1 LQGVWR
7 SPAYRRIQ
15 AITGHSLKEIERHT
29 KAARQKLMAKMAMC
43 GLGEPIAQIEDKR
56 VNV

>member
-1 LQGVWR
+1 MTR
-7 SPAYRRIQ
+7 
-15 AITGHSLKEIERHT
+15 HSLKEIERHT
-29 KAARQKLMAKMAMC
+29 KAARQKLMTKMVMC